1 VDNVIDKVEHLI
13 SLALNPEASL
23 EESRTAAVTAI
34 KIIQEYDLLRAV
46 KEGVAATSSKR
57 SLSRI
62 TQTEDLGEVVQ
73 LRGNLFIKFLI
84 QESIQGRFPLSN
96 AKVLTDQTIEEGL
109 ISPLQGDSFRVKLR
123 EFLRKKVNNGVLSST
138 KRGYSLRRS

>member
-96 AKVLTDQTIEEGL
+96 AKVLTDQAVEEGL
-109 ISPLQGDSFRVKLR
+109 ISPLQGDSFRVKLKG
-123 EFLRKKVNNGVLSST
+123 FLRKKVNNGALNSST
-138 KRGYSLRRS
+138 KGYSLKRS